1 MGERPSTMRE
11 RARTMQ
17 LRLSVLHST
26 LLVRFDTEN
35 AEGSPSDCAPHKRKR
50 GYQNAELELA
60 IPKLERPTTLAIVG
74 RLERTIARSRGSAMI
89 RRIQKGSKMQILKL
103 NF

>member
-35 AEGSPSDCAPHKRKR
+35 AEGSPSDCAPTSASVAIKMKV
-50 GYQNAELELA
+50 ELA
-60 IPKLERPTTLAIVG
+60 ISKLERPTTLAIVG
-74 RLERTIARSRGSAMI
+74 RLG
-89 RRIQKGSKMQILKL
+89 QLKGPLLEAGAAQ
-103 NF
+103 